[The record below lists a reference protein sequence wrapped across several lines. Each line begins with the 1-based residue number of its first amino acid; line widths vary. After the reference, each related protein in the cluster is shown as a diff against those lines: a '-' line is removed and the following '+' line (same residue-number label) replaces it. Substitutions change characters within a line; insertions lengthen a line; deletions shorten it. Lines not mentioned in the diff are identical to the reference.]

1 MGETRRL
8 AEFAAG
14 LRLED
19 CPAPVVAQAKRCIME
34 TLGCALGGAKT
45 PLTQAAVRSAK
56 RLGGGGHAT
65 AIGLGFRTAPDRA
78 AFINGIS
85 ANALDFDGG
94 IIRQGHYGPTAV
106 CSALAAGELAQATGR
121 QFLEATIVAYEVVS
135 RVGRAI
141 RASKEQSRLVS
152 GYGPHQGF
160 ASVSAAGRLLG
171 LDVDR
176 MVHAFGIYGAFAPVP
191 STKQWNWDDRP
202 LSWTKDMVAWP
213 SMAGINAALLAE
225 SGFLGPRFI
234 FEGEKGF
241 FRMAG
246 SDRYSPE
253 TLLAGLGSE
262 FNILHMYFKPYP
274 CCRWNHAALDG
285 VGRIL
290 DSRRWTEADVASIRI
305 GVAKE
310 VLGDLG
316 DYDPDNMVDCEF
328 SMPYAVALR
337 LLGLKPGPRWHDPAN
352 LESPRVREAMRKVT
366 LHFDQD
372 MERFFTGQ
380 HSVGAVVRVEGTN
393 GAVETE
399 RVECAW
405 GDEELP
411 LSDEELEAKFR
422 LLAAE
427 SISDASAEAALRM
440 IREMESVERVAD
452 LGVHLAG

>member
-1 MGETRRL
+1 MGETLQL
-8 AEFAAG
+8 AEFAAR

-19 CPAPVVAQAKRCIME
+19 CPARVVAQAKRCITE
-34 TLGCALGGAKT
+34 TLGCALGGART
-45 PLTQAAVRSAK
+45 PLTRAAVQAAR
-56 RLGGGGHAT
+56 RQGEGGCAT

-106 CSALAAGELAQATGR
+106 CSALAAGELAQASGR

-141 RASKEQSRLVS
+141 RASAEQSRLVS

-160 ASVSAAGRLLG
+160 AAVSAAGHLLG
-171 LDVDR
+171 LDTDR
-176 MVHAFGIYGAFAPVP
+176 MVHAFGLYGAFAPVP
-191 STKQWNWDDRP
+191 STKQWNWDNRP

-225 SGFLGPRFI
+225 SGFLGPRTI

-253 TLLAGLGSE
+253 TLVAGLGTE

-285 VGRIL
+285 VGEIL
-290 DSRRWTEADVASIRI
+290 ERRGWSESDVREIRI
-305 GVAKE
+305 GVARE
-310 VLGDLG
+310 VMGDLG
-316 DYDPDNMVDCEF
+316 DYDPDNLVDCEF

-337 LLGLKPGPRWHDPAN
+337 MLGMKPGPGWHDPSN
-352 LESPRVREAMRKVT
+352 LESPRVRDAMKKVV
-366 LHFDQD
+366 LQHDED
-372 MERFFTGQ
+372 MERFFSER

-393 GAVETE
+393 GTVETT
-399 RVECAW
+399 RVECAL

-411 LSDEELEAKFR
+411 MSDGDLEAKF
-422 LLAAE
+422 LTLAAE
-427 SISDASAEAALRM
+427 TIPDASAEAAVRM
-440 IREMESVERVAD
+440 IRELENTERLAD
-452 LGVHLAG
+452 LSALLAG